1 MRRLSSIIATVALT
15 ATGLTIT
22 SSAASAAGGT
32 ANVVRST
39 TTAPSSVAG
48 ANANRIL
55 RLEKSNNFLVIGRN
69 TSVAGSNLHVWKMKE
84 DLSFD
89 TTFGAKDLGADFSA
103 PTSSN
108 SNCVSTN
115 GTSCTSVQAFLVN
128 ETADTFAVVYSRLLK
143 GSGNGAS
150 SDLSVYSV
158 LTGKISTGAVIAQ
171 TKYVEIGGMAS
182 LNVSDWSSY
191 GATQLARPACEASY
205 GASINSSPISFA
217 WVNFWQS
224 SLRFDGSLTLSF
236 TCNYA
241 NTNMMTNGMAV
252 KEYQGAMMSAIKPT
266 NGSFAFDTSF
276 GTNGYIKLSN
286 PLTECSNT
294 MPAMTSDTSITSM
307 SSTKISFLSQVESY
321 ARITTIPSWLNNMN
335 VTVGSYEGCYN
346 TGNVSLTSLTI
357 NSFTVDGKLKKAAS
371 FPVANRF
378 YTIRWVID
386 PQGRWNS
393 TVTLMPSGGNVMPS
407 STPTMIRLLA
417 DGSPDTS
424 LGANGMKT
432 LTGLPATVT
441 VNGTSVRMNYSLSG
455 LATTAKG
462 SYFVGFASSGGTPNC
477 NSNSGSYSTT
487 TYPYYFS
494 LESGL
499 LTSYGTNGLGAAYTY
514 ETNNT
519 GNCGN
524 SDASFGASS
533 YISSEGRPAR
543 VGQLAAI
550 GSQTAGLAYVLWDA
564 ADGVIGGGD
573 GTISAAS
580 AAGRVD
586 TKVYSTKLPTAV
598 QPDSALTVLTAKQAK
613 DLDIRVSTPKICIAL
628 TTSVLLVNPGRCV
641 VRIIDE
647 DTKKVLRTMTTT
659 VKKAEV
665 EQGTTLT
672 TDEPIMFKQANI
684 RLSKQAQAQ
693 VAELAE
699 AAKTASRVVVIGH
712 SAALGEVSKYSFAI
726 SRDRANAV
734 KAALVKAGVKA
745 TIEVVA
751 LSYSQPET
759 TKKTEAAQAK
769 NRRAEVFIF
778 P

>member
-1 MRRLSSIIATVALT
+1 MRRLSSILVSLAVA

-22 SSAASAAGGT
+22 STAASAAGGAAT
-32 ANVVRST
+32 VVRST
-39 TTAPSSVAG
+39 TTAPSSITG

-55 RLEKSNNFLVIGRN
+55 RLENSNSFLVLGRN
-69 TSVAGSNLHVWKMKE
+69 TSVAGSNMHIWKMKE
-84 DLSFD
+84 DLTFD
-89 TTFGAKDLGADFSA
+89 TSFGAKDLGANFSA

-128 ETADTFAVVYSRLLK
+128 EPADTFAVVYSRLLK

-158 LTGKISTGAVIAQ
+158 LTGKISTGAIIAQ
-171 TKYVEIGGMAS
+171 SKYVETSGNS
-182 LNVSDWSSY
+182 LLNLADWSSY
-191 GATQLARPACEASY
+191 GAASLTRPSCEASY
-205 GASINSSPISFA
+205 GATVGGSPIANTFL
-217 WVNFWQS
+217 NFYQA
-224 SLRFDGSLTLSF
+224 SLRFDGALTISLN
-236 TCNYA
+236 CNYS
-241 NTNMMTNGMAV
+241 NTTNMTNGMAV
-252 KEYQGAMMSAIKPT
+252 KEYQGPLVTTIKPT
-266 NGSFAFDTSF
+266 NGSFAIDTTF
-276 GTNGYIKLSN
+276 GTNGYIKLTN
-286 PLTECSNT
+286 ILTECANT
-294 MPAMTSDTSITSM
+294 MPSMTSDTSITSM
-307 SSTKISFLSQVESY
+307 SSTKIAFLSQVE
-321 ARITTIPSWLNNMN
+321 AFPRVTTIPNWLNNN
-335 VTVGSYEGCYN
+335 NFSVGSYDGCYN
-346 TGNVSLTSLTI
+346 TGNVTLSSVTL
-357 NSFTVDGKLKKAAS
+357 NSFTVNGKLKKAAS
-371 FPVANRF
+371 FPTTSRF

-393 TVTLMPSGGNVMPS
+393 TVTLMPSGGGMPS

-424 LGANGMKT
+424 LGANGIKT
-432 LTGLPATVT
+432 LTGLPATVA
-441 VNGTSVRMNYSLSG
+441 VNGTNVSMRYSLSG

-462 SYFVGFASSGGTPNC
+462 IYFVGFASAGATPNC

-487 TYPYYFS
+487 LYPYYFS
-494 LESGL
+494 VESGL
-499 LTSYGTNGLGAAYTY
+499 LTTYGTNGLGAAYTY

-519 GNCGN
+519 SNC
-524 SDASFGASS
+524 SS
-533 YISSEGRPAR
+533 GDTSLGGITYINSEGRPTR

-550 GSQTAGLAYVLWDA
+550 SSQTAGLAYVTWEA
-564 ADGVIGGGD
+564 AEGVTGGGD

-586 TKVYSTKLPTAV
+586 KKVYSTKLPTAA
-598 QPDSALTVLTAKQAK
+598 QPDSALTVLTAKQAE
-613 DLDIRVSTPKICIAL
+613 DLDIRTSTPKICVAL
-628 TTSVLLVNPGRCV
+628 TTSVMMINPGRCV

-659 VKKAEV
+659 VKKADVDE
-665 EQGTTLT
+665 GTTLT
-672 TDEPIMFKQANI
+672 TDEPIMFKQASTV
-684 RLSKQAQAQ
+684 LSKTAKAQ

-712 SAALGEVSKYSFAI
+712 SASLGEVSAYSYAI

-751 LSYSQPET
+751 LSYNQPET

>member
-1 MRRLSSIIATVALT
+1 MRRLSSILVSLAVA

-22 SSAASAAGGT
+22 STAASAAGGAAT
-32 ANVVRST
+32 VVRST
-39 TTAPSSVAG
+39 TTAPSSITG

-55 RLEKSNNFLVIGRN
+55 RLEKSNSFLVLGRN
-69 TSVAGSNLHVWKMKE
+69 TSVAGSNLHIWKMKE
-84 DLSFD
+84 DLTFD
-89 TTFGAKDLGADFSA
+89 TTFGAKDLGANFSA

-108 SNCVSTN
+108 SNCAQSN
-115 GTSCTSVQAFLVN
+115 GSSCTSIQTFLVN
-128 ETADTFAVVYSRLLK
+128 EPADTFAIVYSRQLK
-143 GSGNGAS
+143 GSGNGAG
-150 SDLSVYSV
+150 SDLNVYSI
-158 LTGKISTGAVIAQ
+158 LTGRISTGAVIAQ
-171 TKYVEIGGMAS
+171 TKYVELSGNSS
-182 LNVSDWSSY
+182 LNISDWSSY
-191 GATQLARPACEASY
+191 GATQFSKPACETAY
-205 GASINSSPISFA
+205 GASINSSPISHSFI
-217 WVNFWQS
+217 NFYQS
-224 SLRFDGSLTLSF
+224 SLRFDGAITLSLN
-236 TCNYA
+236 CNYA
-241 NTNMMTNGMAV
+241 NTNNMTNGMAV
-252 KEYQGAMMSAIKPT
+252 KEYQGSLVATIKPT
-266 NGSFAFDTSF
+266 NNSFALDTAF

-294 MPAMTSDTSITSM
+294 MPSMTSDTSISSI
-307 SSTKISFLSQVESY
+307 SSTKTAFLSQVESY
-321 ARITTIPSWLNNMN
+321 ARTTTIPSWLNNMN

-346 TGNVSLTSLTI
+346 TGNVTLTSITL
-357 NSFTVDGKLKKAAS
+357 NSFTVNGKLKKAAS
-371 FPVANRF
+371 FPVASRF
-378 YTIRWVID
+378 YAMRWVID

-393 TVTLMPSGGNVMPS
+393 TVTLMPSGGGGMPS
-407 STPTMIRLLA
+407 NTPTMIRLSA
-417 DGSPDTS
+417 DGSPDSS
-424 LGANGMKT
+424 LGTNGMKT
-432 LTGLPATVT
+432 LSGLPATVT
-441 VNGTSVRMNYSLSG
+441 VNGTSVSMRYSLSG

-494 LESGL
+494 VESGL

-519 GNCGN
+519 SNCSNGDT
-524 SDASFGASS
+524 SLGGIS
-533 YISSEGRPAR
+533 YINSEGRPAR

-550 GSQTAGLAYVLWDA
+550 SAQTAGLAYVAWDA
-564 ADGVIGGGD
+564 AEGVVGGGD
-573 GTISAAS
+573 GTLSAAS
-580 AAGRVD
+580 VAGRVD
-586 TKVYSTKLPTAV
+586 KTVYSKKLPTAA
-598 QPDSALTVLTAKQAK
+598 QPDSALTVLTAKQAQ
-613 DLDIRVSTPKICIAL
+613 DLDIRTSTPKICIAL
-628 TTSVLLVNPGRCV
+628 TTSVMMVNPGRCV

-665 EQGTTLT
+665 DEGTTLT
-672 TDEPIMFKQANI
+672 TDEPIMFKQASTA
-684 RLSKQAQAQ
+684 LSKTAKAQ

-712 SAALGEVSKYSFAI
+712 SAALGEVSQYSYAI

-734 KAALVKAGVKA
+734 KAALVKAGVKV

>member
-1 MRRLSSIIATVALT
+1 MRRLSSILVSLAVA
-15 ATGLTIT
+15 ATGLTLT

-32 ANVVRST
+32 ATVVRSA
-39 TTAPSSVAG
+39 TTAPSSITG

-55 RLEKSNNFLVIGRN
+55 RLEKSNNFLVLGRN
-69 TSVAGSNLHVWKMKE
+69 TATAGSSLHIWKMKE
-84 DLSFD
+84 DLTFD

-115 GTSCTSVQAFLVN
+115 GISCTSVQAFLVN
-128 ETADTFAVVYSRLLK
+128 EAADSFAVIYSRQLK
-143 GSGNGAS
+143 GSGSGS
-150 SDLSVYSV
+150 GSDLSVYSI

-171 TKYVEIGGMAS
+171 SKYVEIGGS
-182 LNVSDWSSY
+182 NSQSISNWSAY
-191 GATQLARPACEASY
+191 GATSLARPSCEATY
-205 GASINSSPISFA
+205 GATINGSPISSAFP
-217 WVNFWQS
+217 NFYNS
-224 SLRFDGSLTLSF
+224 SLRFDGTVIINVS
-236 TCNYA
+236 CYYA
-241 NTNMMTNGMAV
+241 NTLMMTNGMAV
-252 KEYQGAMMSAIKPT
+252 KEYQGSLITAIKPT
-266 NGSFAFDTSF
+266 NGSFALDTTF
-276 GTNGYIKLSN
+276 GSSGYIKLSS
-286 PLTECSNT
+286 PLNDCTNSI
-294 MPAMTSDTSITSM
+294 PSQTSDTSITSI
-307 SSTKISFLSQVESY
+307 SSTKTAFLSQIETY
-321 ARITTIPSWLNNMN
+321 ARTTTIPSWLNNMN

-346 TGNVSLTSLTI
+346 TGNVATTSFIL
-357 NSFTVDGKLKKAAS
+357 NSFTVNGKLKKAAS
-371 FPVANRF
+371 FPTTSRF
-378 YTIRWVID
+378 YAMRWVID
-386 PQGRWNS
+386 PQGRWNAS
-393 TVTLMPSGGNVMPS
+393 VSLMPSGGGMPS
-407 STPTMIRLLA
+407 TAPTMVRLLA

-424 LGANGMKT
+424 LGANGIKT

-441 VNGTSVRMNYSLSG
+441 VNGTNVPMRYSLSG

-462 SYFVGFASSGGTPNC
+462 TYFVGFASNGGTPSC
-477 NSNSGSYSTT
+477 SSNSGSYSTT

-519 GNCGN
+519 SNCSN
-524 SDASFGASS
+524 SDGSFGSAS
-533 YISSEGRPAR
+533 YINSEGRPAR

-550 GSQTAGLAYVLWDA
+550 SSQTAGLAYVAWDA
-564 ADGVIGGGD
+564 ADGVVGGGD
-573 GTISAAS
+573 GTLSAAS

-586 TKVYSTKLPTAV
+586 KKVYSTKLPTAA
-598 QPDSALTVLTAKQAK
+598 QPDSALTVLTAKQAQ
-613 DLDIRVSTPKICIAL
+613 DLDIRTSTPKICIAL
-628 TTSVLLVNPGRCV
+628 TTSVMMVNPGRCV

-659 VKKAEV
+659 VKKTEV
-665 EQGTTLT
+665 EEGTTLT
-672 TDEPIMFKQANI
+672 TDEPIMFKQASTA
-684 RLSKQAQAQ
+684 LSKTAKAQ

-699 AAKTASRVVVIGH
+699 AAKTASRIVVIGH
-712 SAALGEVSKYSFAI
+712 SAAIGEVSQYSYAI
-726 SRDRANAV
+726 SRNRANAV

>member
-1 MRRLSSIIATVALT
+1 VRRLTSIFAAVAIA
-15 ATGLTIT
+15 ATGLTLT
-22 SSAASAAGGT
+22 SSAVSAAGGT

-39 TTAPSSVAG
+39 ATAPSSIAG

-55 RLEKSNNFLVIGRN
+55 RLEKSNNFLVLGRK
-69 TSVAGSNLHVWKMKE
+69 TSVAGSSMHIWKMKE
-84 DLSFD
+84 DLTFD
-89 TTFGAKDLGADFSA
+89 NTFGAKDLGADFSA

-115 GTSCTSVQAFLVN
+115 GTNCTSVQAFLVN
-128 ETADTFAVVYSRLLK
+128 ETADTFAVVYSRQLK
-143 GSGNGAS
+143 GSGSGS
-150 SDLSVYSV
+150 GSDLSVYSV

-171 TKYVEIGGMAS
+171 TKYVEIGGMTS

-191 GATQLARPACEASY
+191 GASQLTKPACEASY
-205 GASINSSPISFA
+205 GASINSSPISA
-217 WVNFWQS
+217 TWLNFYQS
-224 SLRFDGSLTLSF
+224 SLRFDGALTINF

-252 KEYQGAMMSAIKPT
+252 KEYQGALITAIKPT
-266 NGSFAFDTSF
+266 NNSFAIDTSF

-286 PLTECSNT
+286 PLTECSNS
-294 MPAMTSDTSITSM
+294 MPSQTSDTSITSM
-307 SSTKISFLSQVESY
+307 SSTKTAFLSQVETY
-321 ARITTIPSWLNNMN
+321 ARITTIPSWLTNFQ

-346 TGNVSLTSLTI
+346 TGNAATTGITL
-357 NSFTVDGKLKKAAS
+357 NSFTVNGKLKKAAS
-371 FPVANRF
+371 FPTTSRF
-378 YTIRWVID
+378 YAMRWVID
-386 PQGRWNS
+386 SQGRWNS
-393 TVTLMPSGGNVMPS
+393 TVSIMPSGGNVMPS
-407 STPTMIRLLA
+407 NTPTMIRLSA

-424 LGANGMKT
+424 LGTNGMKA
-432 LTGLPATVT
+432 LTGLPATVS
-441 VNGTSVRMNYSLSG
+441 VNGTSVPMSYSLSG
-455 LATTAKG
+455 LANTAKG
-462 SYFVGFASSGGTPNC
+462 TYFVGFASSGGIPSC
-477 NSNSGSYSTT
+477 NSNSGSYSRTS
-487 TYPYYFS
+487 YPYYFS

-499 LTSYGTNGLGAAYTY
+499 LTSYGTNGLGAAYTT

-519 GNCGN
+519 GNCSSG
-524 SDASFGASS
+524 DDSFGSSS
-533 YISSEGRPAR
+533 YINSEGRPAR

-564 ADGVIGGGD
+564 ADGVTGGGD
-573 GTISAAS
+573 GSVSTAS

-586 TKVYSTKLPTAV
+586 TKVYSTKLPTVA
-598 QPDSALTVLTAKQAK
+598 QPDSALTVLTAKQAE
-613 DLDIRVSTPKICIAL
+613 DLDIRTSTPKICIAL
-628 TTSVLLVNPGRCV
+628 TTSVLLINPGRCV

-659 VKKAEV
+659 VKKSEV

-672 TDEPIMFKQANI
+672 TDEPIMFKQASI
-684 RLSKQAQAQ
+684 KLSKQALAQ

-699 AAKTASRVVVIGH
+699 AAKSASRIVVIGH
-712 SAALGEVSKYSFAI
+712 SASLGEVSTYSYAI
-726 SRDRANAV
+726 SRDRALAV

-759 TKKTEAAQAK
+759 TKKTESAQAK

>member
-1 MRRLSSIIATVALT
+1 MRRLSSILVSLAVA
-15 ATGLTIT
+15 AAGLTIT

-39 TTAPSSVAG
+39 TTAPSSITG
-48 ANANRIL
+48 ANANRMV
-55 RLEKSNNFLVIGRN
+55 RLEKSNNFLVLGRN
-69 TSVAGSNLHVWKMKE
+69 TSVAGSHLHVWKMKE
-84 DLSFD
+84 DLTFD
-89 TTFGAKDLGADFSA
+89 TSFGAKDLGTDFSA

-115 GTSCTSVQAFLVN
+115 GTGCTSVQAFLVN

-171 TKYVEIGGMAS
+171 TKYVEIGGMNS
-182 LNVSDWSSY
+182 QNVSDWSSY
-191 GATQLARPACEASY
+191 GANQLARPACEAAHGTTIS
-205 GASINSSPISFA
+205 SSPISSTYI
-217 WVNFWQS
+217 NFYSS
-224 SLRFDGSLTLSF
+224 SLRFDGALIISF
-236 TCNYA
+236 SCNYG
-241 NTNMMTNGMAV
+241 NTYNMTNGMAV
-252 KEYQGAMMSAIKPT
+252 KEYQAPTVTTIKPT
-266 NGSFAFDTSF
+266 NGSFAIDTTF
-276 GTNGYIKLSN
+276 GTNGFIKLSN
-286 PLTECSNT
+286 PLTECANT

-307 SSTKISFLSQVESY
+307 SSTKISFLAQVEAY
-321 ARITTIPSWLNNMN
+321 ARITTIPSWLNQNN
-335 VTVGSYEGCYN
+335 FSVGSYEGCYN
-346 TGNVSLTSLTI
+346 MGSVTSTRITL
-357 NSFTVDGKLKKAAS
+357 NSFTVSGQLKKAAS
-371 FPVANRF
+371 FPTTSSF
-378 YTIRWVID
+378 YVMRWVID

-393 TVTLMPSGGNVMPS
+393 TVSLMPSGGNIMPS
-407 STPTMIRLLA
+407 NTPTMLRLSA
-417 DGSPDTS
+417 DGSADTT

-462 SYFVGFASSGGTPNC
+462 NYFVGFATSGGTPSC
-477 NSNSGSYSTT
+477 SSNSGSYSTT
-487 TYPYYFS
+487 VYPYYFS

-519 GNCGN
+519 SNCSSGDT
-524 SDASFGASS
+524 SLGGTS
-533 YISSEGRPAR
+533 YINSEGRPSR

-550 GSQTAGLAYVLWDA
+550 SSQTAGLAYVAWDA

-586 TKVYSTKLPTAV
+586 SKVYSTKLPTAA
-598 QPDSALTVLTAKQAK
+598 QPDSALTVLTAKQAQ
-613 DLDIRVSTPKICIAL
+613 DLDIRTSTPKICIAL

-672 TDEPIMFKQANI
+672 TDEPIMFKQASI
-684 RLSKQAQAQ
+684 KLSKQAKAQ

-699 AAKTASRVVVIGH
+699 AAKSASRVVIIGH
-712 SAALGEVSKYSFAI
+712 SASLGEVSAYSYAI
-726 SRDRANAV
+726 SRDRALAV

-745 TIEVVA
+745 TIEIVA
-751 LSYSQPET
+751 LSYSQPES

-769 NRRAEVFIF
+769 NRRAEVFLF

>member
-1 MRRLSSIIATVALT
+1 MRRLSSILVSLAVA
-15 ATGLTIT
+15 ATGLTLT
-22 SSAASAAGGT
+22 SSAASAAGGA

-39 TTAPSSVAG
+39 TTAPSSIAG

-55 RLEKSNNFLVIGRN
+55 RLEKSNNFLVLGRN
-69 TSVAGSNLHVWKMKE
+69 TSVAGSNLHIWKMKE

-115 GTSCTSVQAFLVN
+115 GTGCTSVQSFLVN
-128 ETADTFAVVYSRLLK
+128 EAADTFAVVYSRLLK

-158 LTGKISTGAVIAQ
+158 LTGRISTGAVIAQ
-171 TKYVEIGGMAS
+171 TKYVEIGGMNS
-182 LNVSDWSSY
+182 QNVSDWSSY
-191 GATQLARPACEASY
+191 GATQLTRPACEASY
-205 GASINSSPISFA
+205 GASINSSPISATFL
-217 WVNFWQS
+217 NFYQS
-224 SLRFDGSLTLSF
+224 SLRFDGALTISF

-252 KEYQGAMMSAIKPT
+252 KEYQGALITAIKPT
-266 NGSFAFDTSF
+266 SGSFAIDPSF

-294 MPAMTSDTSITSM
+294 MPSMTNDTSITSV
-307 SSTKISFLSQVESY
+307 SSTKTAFLSQVESY
-321 ARITTIPSWLNNMN
+321 ARITTIPSWLNTMN

-346 TGNVSLTSLTI
+346 TGNVSLTSVTM
-357 NSFTVDGKLKKAAS
+357 NSFTVSGKLKKAAS

-378 YTIRWVID
+378 YVMRWVID

-393 TVTLMPSGGNVMPS
+393 TATLMPSGGGMPS

-432 LTGLPATVT
+432 LTGLPATVA
-441 VNGTSVRMNYSLSG
+441 VNGTNVSMRYSLSG

-462 SYFVGFASSGGTPNC
+462 TYFVGFASAGGTPSC

-499 LTSYGTNGLGAAYTY
+499 LTSYGTNGLGAAFTY

-519 GNCGN
+519 SNCSN
-524 SDASFGASS
+524 SDSSFGSAS
-533 YISSEGRPAR
+533 YINSEGRPAR

-550 GSQTAGLAYVLWDA
+550 SSQTAGLAHVTWEA
-564 ADGVIGGGD
+564 AEGVVGGGD
-573 GTISAAS
+573 GTISVAS

-586 TKVYSTKLPTAV
+586 AKVYSTKLPTVA
-598 QPDSALTVLTAKQAK
+598 QPDSALTVLTAKQAE
-613 DLDIRVSTPKICIAL
+613 DLDIRTSTPKICIAL

-672 TDEPIMFKQANI
+672 TDEPIMFKQAGI
-684 RLSKQAQAQ
+684 KLSKQAQAQ

-699 AAKTASRVVVIGH
+699 AAKSASRVVVIGH
-712 SAALGEVSKYSFAI
+712 SAALGEVSAYSYAI
-726 SRDRANAV
+726 SRDRALAV

-745 TIEVVA
+745 TIEIVA